1 MISQYLSRQAHS
13 FLMRHN
19 SSPYTCIKEVII
31 IFFVHKSFTQ
41 ICVKGFTLRRRE
53 AFLHEMDI
61 TVRRGSSLY
70 PWETENPFIG
80 WARKP
85 DWRKWIIGNRS
96 VPAVIMLQRRCRTLP
111 QRWDGMGWARGASF
125 SLVSLT
131 SFHIVNTVILS
142 SLPHSLSDPP
152 TPPLPHLSLLFSF
165 CLFFMRTLAIRPK
178 HTQSAVESFW
188 LTFILLRCAAMSRP
202 CVEWLLK

>member
-1 MISQYLSRQAHS
+1 MISQ
-13 FLMRHN
+13 
-19 SSPYTCIKEVII
+19 SSGAFIFNETIHHLTVQYPCIKEVII

-41 ICVKGFTLRRRE
+41 ISIKGFTLRRRV

-61 TVRRGSSLY
+61 TVRQGSSLY

-80 WARKP
+80 WAWKP

-111 QRWDGMGWARGASF
+111 QRWGGMGASF

-131 SFHIVNTVILS
+131 FFHIVNTVILS
-142 SLPHSLSDPP
+142 SCSPTFSVWLSLPSSLS
-152 TPPLPHLSLLFSF
+152 LPIFLLLFHVYNFCRKHTKYSGKFLTNINPSLLRNS
-165 CLFFMRTLAIRPK
+165 
-178 HTQSAVESFW
+178 S
-188 LTFILLRCAAMSRP
+188 MS
-202 CVEWLLK
+202 VGWLLK